1 MFSNL
6 ALAFPDK
13 PAPAEQRITNAQ
25 ADATK
30 QREGAEPAEFA
41 PHITA
46 IGDRKP
52 FHQSADGEALNEGCN
67 ERAAGKTRI
76 PEPARPLRLPPVFE
90 GDATRR
96 RAGAAAKRPRGK
108 GPCRA

>member
-13 PAPAEQRITNAQ
+13 PARAEQRITNAQ

-41 PHITA
+41 PT
-46 IGDRKP
+46 
-52 FHQSADGEALNEGCN
+52 
-67 ERAAGKTRI
+67 
-76 PEPARPLRLPPVFE
+76 
-90 GDATRR
+90 
-96 RAGAAAKRPRGK
+96 
-108 GPCRA
+108 